1 MQPIIQRFQVPFQY
15 PVHFTYGLFRPE
27 NPLLADVLRQDGNSV
42 PRRIFFVIDSGVAAH
57 HGQLEADITSYAKTY
72 ASLIRLAAAP
82 LVMPGG
88 EACKNDPALVEQI
101 QQAVN
106 DYGIDRHSY
115 IAAVGGGAFLDMV
128 GFAAAVSHRGVRLI
142 RIPTTVLAQN
152 DSGVGV
158 KNSVN
163 AFHKKNFLGTF
174 APPFAVLN
182 DFSFLTTLNDRDW
195 RSGISEAIKVALIK
209 DAAFFDRIRHDA
221 PALAARDM
229 PAMQYLIYRCAQ
241 MHLDHIAGGDPFEK
255 GSSRP
260 LDFGHWSAHKLEAL
274 TDYEIRHGEAV
285 AIGMALDCVYA
296 NLAGMLGDN
305 DLQIILDVLDALGFP
320 LYTPALSDRTTSG
333 ELAIVQGL
341 HEFREHL
348 GGRLTIMLLEK
359 IGKGVEV
366 HQVNPQ
372 LVAEAIG
379 VLEKHSLKVA

>member
-1 MQPIIQRFQVPFQY
+1 MQPIVQRFQVTFQY
-15 PVHFTYGLFRPE
+15 PVHFTNGLFRLE
-27 NPLLADVLRQDGNSV
+27 NPLLADVIRQDGNLSARKV
-42 PRRIFFVIDSGVAAH
+42 YFIIDSSVAAH
-57 HGQLEADITSYAKTY
+57 HPHLLAEIKAYVAAYSSLLTLCADPVI
-72 ASLIRLAAAP
+72 
-82 LVMPGG
+82 MPGG

-101 QQAVN
+101 QRAVN

-115 IAAVGGGAFLDMV
+115 IAVVGGGALIDMA

-182 DFSFLTTLNDRDW
+182 DFNFLTTLDDRDW
-195 RSGISEAIKVALIK
+195 RAGISEAIKVALIK
-209 DAAFFDRIRHDA
+209 DATFFERIRQDA

-229 PAMQYLIYRCAQ
+229 AAMQYLIYRCAQ
-241 MHLDHIAGGDPFEK
+241 MHLDHIAGGDPFEM

-274 TDYEIRHGEAV
+274 TNYQVRHGEAV
-285 AIGMALDCVYA
+285 AVGIALDCIYA
-296 NLAGMLGDN
+296 NLVSMLSGAELDV
-305 DLQIILDVLDALGFP
+305 ILDVLETIGFSLYAPELSTHNDA
-320 LYTPALSDRTTSG
+320 G
-333 ELAIVQGL
+333 ELAVVQGL
-341 HEFREHL
+341 REFQEHL

-366 HQVNPQ
+366 HEVNPQ
-372 LVAEAIG
+372 LVAQAVER
-379 VLEKHSLKVA
+379 LKKYSLKTA